1 MQNKLLMIILDN
13 LPLVIASGNEGK
25 IKEFKKLLDDFP
37 IDLCTQPVGFE
48 IEETGNTF
56 MENARI
62 KAIAVSQ
69 ATGNMSLADDSG
81 LSVDALGGAPG
92 VYSSRYASSDK
103 QRIEKLLVELKPF
116 SNRKAKFE
124 CALCIASKEKV
135 LIEVSG
141 FCEGLISFYPKGTN
155 GFGYDPIFEVSG
167 LGKTYAEMDYEGK
180 KHIGHRGNAF
190 KLLIPKLKK
199 LLNST
204 EN

>member
-1 MQNKLLMIILDN
+1 M
-13 LPLVIASGNEGK
+13 
-25 IKEFKKLLDDFP
+25 DDFP
-37 IDLCTQPVGFE
+37 FDLLTQPVGFE

-69 ATGNMSLADDSG
+69 ATGNLALADDSG
-81 LSVDALGGAPG
+81 LSVEALGGAPG
-92 VYSSRYASSDK
+92 IYSSRYASSDK
-103 QRIEKLLVELKPF
+103 QRIEKLLAELKPF

-124 CALCIASKEKV
+124 CALCIASGEKV

-141 FCEGLISFYPKGTN
+141 FCEGLITFFPKGQN

-167 LGKTYAEMDYEGK
+167 LGETYAEMDHEKK

-190 KLLIPKLKK
+190 KLLIPKLKQ
-199 LLNST
+199 LLGSMKK
-204 EN
+204 

>member
-1 MQNKLLMIILDN
+1 MDN
-13 LPLVIASGNEGK
+13 VPLVIASGNKGK
-25 IKEFKKLLDDFP
+25 IGEFEKLLDDFP
-37 IDLCTQPVGFE
+37 IDLLTQPVGFE

-69 ATGNMSLADDSG
+69 ATGNLSLADDSG
-81 LSVDALGGAPG
+81 LSVEALGGAPG
-92 VYSSRYASSDK
+92 IYSSRYASSDK
-103 QRIEKLLVELKPF
+103 QRIEKLLAELKPF

-124 CALCIASKEKV
+124 CALCIASGEKV

-141 FCEGLISFYPKGTN
+141 FCEGLITFFPKGEN

-167 LGKTYAEMDYEGK
+167 LGETYAEMDHEKK

-190 KLLIPKLKK
+190 KLLIPELKK
-199 LLNST
+199 LLGSMKK
-204 EN
+204 

>member
-1 MQNKLLMIILDN
+1 MDN
-13 LPLVIASGNEGK
+13 VPLVIASGNKGK
-25 IKEFKKLLDDFP
+25 IGEFKKLLDDFP
-37 IDLCTQPVGFE
+37 IDLLTQPVGFE
-48 IEETGNTF
+48 IEETGSTF

-69 ATGNMSLADDSG
+69 ATGNLSLADDSG
-81 LSVDALGGAPG
+81 LSVEALGGAPG
-92 VYSSRYASSDK
+92 IYSSRYASSDK
-103 QRIEKLLVELKPF
+103 QRIEKLLAELKPF

-124 CALCIASKEKV
+124 CALCIASGEKV

-141 FCEGLISFYPKGTN
+141 FCEGLITFFPKGEN

-167 LGKTYAEMDYEGK
+167 LGETYAEMDHEKK

-190 KLLIPKLKK
+190 KLLIPELKK
-199 LLNST
+199 LLTSI

>member
-1 MQNKLLMIILDN
+1 MDN
-13 LPLVIASGNEGK
+13 VPLVIASGNKGK
-25 IKEFKKLLDDFP
+25 IGEFQKLLDDFP
-37 IDLCTQPVGFE
+37 IDLLTQPVGFE

-69 ATGNMSLADDSG
+69 ATGNLSLADDSG
-81 LSVDALGGAPG
+81 LSVEALGGAPG
-92 VYSSRYASSDK
+92 IYSSRYASSDK
-103 QRIEKLLVELKPF
+103 QRIEKLLAELKPF

-124 CALCIASKEKV
+124 CALCIASGEKV

-141 FCEGLISFYPKGTN
+141 FCEGLITFFPKGQN

-167 LGKTYAEMDYEGK
+167 LGETYAEMDHEKK

-190 KLLIPKLKK
+190 KLLIPKLKQ
-199 LLNST
+199 LLGSMKK
-204 EN
+204 